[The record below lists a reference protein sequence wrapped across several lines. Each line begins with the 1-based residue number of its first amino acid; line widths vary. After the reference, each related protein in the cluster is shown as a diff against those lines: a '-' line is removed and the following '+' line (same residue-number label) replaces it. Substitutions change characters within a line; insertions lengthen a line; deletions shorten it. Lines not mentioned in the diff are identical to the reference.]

1 MDEDDPFKDISPQ
14 QFLAWLEEQP
24 PKFRTDLLEIMLKR
38 APEALIENVRR
49 LRELAVDPDASD
61 RVRGEAQWVLKEMGF
76 KDES

>member
-1 MDEDDPFKDISPQ
+1 MDEDDPFKDINPK

-24 PKFRTDLLEIMLKR
+24 PKFRTDLLQIMLKR

-49 LRELAVDPDASD
+49 LRELAVDPDASE
-61 RVRGEAQWVLKEMGF
+61 RVRGEAKWVLKEMGF